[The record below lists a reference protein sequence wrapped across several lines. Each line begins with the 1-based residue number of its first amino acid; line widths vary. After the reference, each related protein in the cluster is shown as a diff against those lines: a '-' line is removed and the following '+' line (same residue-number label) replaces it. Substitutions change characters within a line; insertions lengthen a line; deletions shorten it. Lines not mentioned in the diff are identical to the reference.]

1 MKGSLI
7 LLENEF
13 IRQLKEG
20 SEEAFSALL
29 DQYQQKVFAT
39 CLSFVAN
46 QEDAED
52 VAQEVFLE
60 VFKSISRFHGDS
72 KLATWIYRISTT
84 KSLEFLRRKKA
95 KKRFAFF
102 GSVQE
107 NDIPLDKTSYYS
119 DFNHPGFLLENKE
132 KGALL
137 FSAISKLPKQQKI
150 AFTLCN
156 LDGKSYQEITEIM
169 DKSLSSVESLIH
181 RAKKQLQIELKNY
194 YKK

>member
-1 MKGSLI
+1 M
-7 LLENEF
+7 
-13 IRQLKEG
+13 
-20 SEEAFSALL
+20 
-29 DQYQQKVFAT
+29 
-39 CLSFVAN
+39 AN

-107 NDIPLDKTSYYS
+107 NDIPLYKTSYYS

-169 DKSLSSVESLIH
+169 DWMLS
-181 RAKKQLQIELKNY
+181 
-194 YKK
+194 